1 MLLHLE
7 YLLRYPLLDP
17 GLSCVYLE
25 TLSLKKPHS
34 APPLPEPEPE
44 VEVVLV

>member
-34 APPLPEPEPE
+34 ALPLQEPE